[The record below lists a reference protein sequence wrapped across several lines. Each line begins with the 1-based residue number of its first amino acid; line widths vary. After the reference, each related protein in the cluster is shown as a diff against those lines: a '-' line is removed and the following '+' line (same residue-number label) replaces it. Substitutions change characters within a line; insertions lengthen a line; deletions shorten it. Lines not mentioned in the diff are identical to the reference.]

1 MNQIP
6 LRGTLLSLS
15 TLLVLGWQAA
25 LPLRA
30 AESVTPA
37 APLPAA
43 AGETLVAN
51 APLAPP
57 AASSDA
63 APANPGERP
72 PASPGA
78 TPAGP
83 EPMAPPPALRFATPD
98 AAAQALI
105 EAAATEGPEALL
117 AVLGPDLADL
127 VSGDPVADAADRR
140 WFVENARLSAQIED
154 ETADSAWLVIGPE
167 DWPFPIPLFKDAQGW
182 YFDTA
187 AGVDEILNRR
197 IGRNELFT
205 LATLRA
211 VVEAQREYAAADPQ
225 GAGKPVYARFILS
238 SPGQRDG
245 LYWPTQPGEP
255 ESPLGPAIAEATTMG
270 YDITPSREGPRPF
283 HGYFYKIL
291 TAQGDQ
297 APGGARNYLEEDHLT
312 GGFGLLAWPA
322 SYGESG
328 IMTFQV
334 NQRGL
339 VYERDLGEDTAARA
353 AAIAAYDPGE
363 GWLPAVD

>member
-1 MNQIP
+1 MNKIP
-6 LRGTLLSLS
+6 LRTTFLSLS
-15 TLLVLGWQAA
+15 ILFTLGWQAN

-30 AESVTPA
+30 GEVVKATSPREMISNASAPA
-37 APLPAA
+37 LTALLASSGPASGGDQPPLPQ
-43 AGETLVAN
+43 GTDK
-51 APLAPP
+51 
-57 AASSDA
+57 AASEPLPQLKA
-63 APANPGERP
+63 Q
-72 PASPGA
+72 A
-78 TPAGP
+78 TTQ
-83 EPMAPPPALRFATPD
+83 RFATPD
-98 AAAQALI
+98 AAVQALI

-167 DWPFPIPLFKDAQGW
+167 DWPFPIPLFRDEQGW

-187 AGVDEILNRR
+187 AGADEILNRR

-225 GAGKPVYARFILS
+225 GTGKPAYARFILS

-255 ESPLGPAIAEATTMG
+255 QSPLGPAIAEAAAMG

-283 HGYFYKIL
+283 HGYLYKIL

-297 APGGARNYLEEDHLT
+297 APGGARNYLEEDRLT

-339 VYERDLGEDTAARA
+339 VYERDLGEDTAALA
-353 AAIAAYDPGE
+353 AAITAYDPGE

>member
-1 MNQIP
+1 MNKIP
-6 LRGTLLSLS
+6 LRITFLSLS
-15 TLLVLGWQAA
+15 ILFTLGWQATLPLWAGEVAMSASSQGTISNAPAPA
-25 LPLRA
+25 LPA
-30 AESVTPA
+30 PTASTGPA
-37 APLPAA
+37 SEGDRPLPPQGPDQGASAPLPQAEA
-43 AGETLVAN
+43 QA
-51 APLAPP
+51 
-57 AASSDA
+57 
-63 APANPGERP
+63 
-72 PASPGA
+72 
-78 TPAGP
+78 
-83 EPMAPPPALRFATPD
+83 PALRFTTPD
-98 AAAQALI
+98 AAVQALI

-117 AVLGPDLADL
+117 AVLGPDLAEL

-167 DWPFPIPLFKDAQGW
+167 DWPFPIPLFREEQGW

-187 AGVDEILNRR
+187 AGADEILNRR

-225 GAGKPVYARFILS
+225 GAGKPTYARFILS
-238 SPGQRDG
+238 SPGQRNG

-255 ESPLGPAIAEATTMG
+255 ESPLGPALAEAAAMG

-291 TAQGDQ
+291 SAQGDE
-297 APGGARNYLEEDHLT
+297 APGGARNYLEGDRLI

-322 SYGESG
+322 RYGESG

-339 VYERDLGEDTAARA
+339 VYERDLGEDTAALA

>member
-1 MNQIP
+1 MKKIP
-6 LRGTLLSLS
+6 SRITFLSLS
-15 TLLVLGWQAA
+15 LLLILGWQATLTLWAGEAPVSAPTQAPTGNAPAPA
-25 LPLRA
+25 LP
-30 AESVTPA
+30 S
-37 APLPAA
+37 
-43 AGETLVAN
+43 
-51 APLAPP
+51 PLASTGQESGGDQPFTSQGP
-57 AASSDA
+57 DQTASEPLHQAATQ
-63 APANPGERP
+63 
-72 PASPGA
+72 A
-78 TPAGP
+78 TTQH
-83 EPMAPPPALRFATPD
+83 FVSPD
-98 AAAQALI
+98 AAVQALI
-105 EAAATEGPEALL
+105 AAAATEGPEALL

-140 WFVENARLSAQIED
+140 WFVDNARLSAQIED

-167 DWPFPIPLFKDAQGW
+167 DWPFPIPLFRDEQGW

-187 AGVDEILNRR
+187 AGADEILNRR

-225 GAGKPVYARFILS
+225 GTGKPAYARFILS

-255 ESPLGPAIAEATTMG
+255 ESPLGPALAEAAAMG

-283 HGYFYKIL
+283 HGYLYKIL
-291 TAQGDQ
+291 IAQGDQ
-297 APGGARNYLEEDHLT
+297 APGGARNYLEADRLT

-339 VYERDLGEDTAARA
+339 VYERDLGEDTAALA
-353 AAIAAYDPGE
+353 AAITAYDPGE

>member
-1 MNQIP
+1 MNKTP
-6 LRGTLLSLS
+6 LRIIFLCLSILF
-15 TLLVLGWQAA
+15 TLGWQAT
-25 LPLRA
+25 LPLG
-30 AESVTPA
+30 AEEVVMSASSPGTISNAPA
-37 APLPAA
+37 PAVPAPIASTGPKPEEGRPLPPQ
-43 AGETLVAN
+43 GPDQVTSE
-51 APLAPP
+51 PLPQAE
-57 AASSDA
+57 AQA
-63 APANPGERP
+63 
-72 PASPGA
+72 
-78 TPAGP
+78 
-83 EPMAPPPALRFATPD
+83 PALRFATPD

-167 DWPFPIPLFKDAQGW
+167 DWPFPIPLFKDEQGW

-187 AGVDEILNRR
+187 AGADEILNRR

-211 VVEAQREYAAADPQ
+211 IVEAQREYAAADPQ

-238 SPGQRDG
+238 SPGQRNG

-255 ESPLGPAIAEATTMG
+255 ESPLGPAIAEATAMG

>member
-1 MNQIP
+1 MPKIL
-6 LRGTLLSLS
+6 LRNLLFSHIILFA
-15 TLLVLGWQAA
+15 LGWLPA
-25 LPLRA
+25 LALEA
-30 AESVTPA
+30 A
-37 APLPAA
+37 APVQASDPQ
-43 AGETLVAN
+43 GEGPSLN
-51 APLAPP
+51 AVHGQG
-57 AASSDA
+57 DA
-63 APANPGERP
+63 RKD
-72 PASPGA
+72 
-78 TPAGP
+78 
-83 EPMAPPPALRFATPD
+83 APPPVEAPDAPEAHTQALRFATPD

-105 EAAATEGPEALL
+105 EAAAAEGPEALL
-117 AVLGPDLADL
+117 TVLGPDLADL

-154 ETADSAWLVIGPE
+154 ETPDSAWLVIGPE
-167 DWPFPIPLFKDAQGW
+167 DWPFPIPLFKDEQGW

-187 AGVDEILNRR
+187 AGADEILNRR

-211 VVEAQREYAAADPQ
+211 IVEAQREYAAADPQ
-225 GAGKPVYARFILS
+225 GAGKPAYARFILS

-255 ESPLGPAIAEATTMG
+255 QSPLGPAIAEAAAMG

-283 HGYFYKIL
+283 HGYFYQIL

-297 APGGARNYLEEDHLT
+297 APGGAQNYLEADRLT

-339 VYERDLGEDTAARA
+339 VYERDLGEDTAALA
-353 AAIAAYDPGE
+353 PAIEAYDPGE